1 MNAGAVGLALVAGLL
16 VGSLVVWLLT
26 RRRVH
31 DSEADDPDQV
41 AERVPAGVSDVLSAL
56 SSSAVLVGSD
66 GAILESTPQAR
77 ALGLVRGSR
86 LLAPPLVKM
95 VRDVREDGEIRSAE
109 LEFKRGGTGSVEVVI
124 SARVAP
130 LGDGLVVI
138 VAEDLTAARRVE
150 ATRRDFVANV
160 SHELKTPIGAVALL
174 AEALEGAADDPQ
186 AVHRFAARLSVES
199 QRLSDLVQQI
209 IDLSRLQADDPLANT
224 EPVDIDDVVQTAIDR
239 CRVDAERRD
248 IAVTVGG
255 ERGCKVAG
263 SRDQLI
269 VAVGNLVENAIIY
282 SDTGARVAVAAS
294 RVSRGGVE
302 AVEITVSDN
311 GIGISRSDLER
322 IFERFY
328 RVDFGRSRAN
338 GGTGLG
344 LAIVKHIAAS
354 HGGDVSVWSQ
364 LGQGSTFTINL
375 PVTAGSAADLDP
387 DLGPHADPQT
397 GRDLDPELDP
407 GRDLGRDREHDL
419 DVDHSTGST
428 TAQTAPDHSTRDC
441 RDPIDAEPAHSRTTQ
456 PQEIVR

>member
-1 MNAGAVGLALVAGLL
+1 MALAVGLL
-16 VGSLVVWLLT
+16 VGALAVWLPM
-26 RRRVH
+26 RRRAHVRQ
-31 DSEADDPDQV
+31 SADAREQLD
-41 AERVPAGVSDVLSAL
+41 RVPAGVSEVLSAL
-56 SSSAVLVGSD
+56 GSSAVLVGAD
-66 GAILESTPQAR
+66 GGILESTPQAR
-77 ALGLVRGSR
+77 SLGLVRGSR
-86 LLAPPLVKM
+86 LLAPPLVRM

-174 AEALEGAADDPQ
+174 AEALEGAADDPE

-199 QRLSDLVQQI
+199 QRLSELVQQI
-209 IDLSRLQADDPLANT
+209 IDLSRLQSDDPLANS
-224 EPVDIDDVVQTAIDR
+224 ELVEVDDVIRTAIDR
-239 CRVDAERRD
+239 CRVDAERRE
-248 IAVTVGG
+248 ISVTVGG
-255 ERGCKVAG
+255 ERGRRVVG
-263 SRDQLI
+263 SRDQLV

-282 SDTGARVAVAAS
+282 SDPGARVAVAAQQ
-294 RVSRGGVE
+294 VTRGQDE

-344 LAIVKHIAAS
+344 LSIVKHIAAA

-364 LGQGSTFTINL
+364 LGQGSTFTLNL
-375 PVTAGSAADLDP
+375 PAPTTADEAAVGGGSASDTSPGTPGASDRSASGSIP
-387 DLGPHADPQT
+387 VRPSRN
-397 GRDLDPELDP
+397 GR
-407 GRDLGRDREHDL
+407 
-419 DVDHSTGST
+419 
-428 TAQTAPDHSTRDC
+428 TRT
-441 RDPIDAEPAHSRTTQ
+441 DAEPAHSRTTE